1 MVKSGVSMNTIVIL
15 IYVALIFALGVF
27 TGIYI
32 EAQHRMKLRAKYRAM
47 HGPTIEEAMW
57 RDGWRI

>member
-1 MVKSGVSMNTIVIL
+1 MNTIVIL
-15 IYVALIFALGVF
+15 MYVALIFALGVF

-57 RDGWRI
+57 KDGWRI

>member
-1 MVKSGVSMNTIVIL
+1 MNTYSVIL
-15 IYVALIFALGVF
+15 YTAVLFGLGVF

-32 EAQHRMKLRAKYRAM
+32 ENQHRRQLRAKYRQM
-47 HGPTIEEAMW
+47 HGPTIEEAMF

>member
-1 MVKSGVSMNTIVIL
+1 MNTLVIL
-15 IYVALIFALGVF
+15 AYIGIIFALGTL

-32 EAQHRMKLRAKYRAM
+32 ENTHRRVLRAKYRQM
-47 HGPTIEEAMW
+47 HGPTIEEAMF

>member
-1 MVKSGVSMNTIVIL
+1 MVESGVSMNTVVIL
-15 IYVALIFALGVF
+15 MYVSLIFALGVF

-32 EAQHRMKLRAKYRAM
+32 ESQHRMKLRAKYRAM

-57 RDGWRI
+57 KDGWRI

>member
-1 MVKSGVSMNTIVIL
+1 MTIAIIFYVIIL
-15 IYVALIFALGVF
+15 FGLGVL

-32 EAQHRMKLRAKYRAM
+32 EAQHTLRLRAKFRAM

-57 RDGWRI
+57 KDGWRI

>member
-1 MVKSGVSMNTIVIL
+1 MAKSGVSMNTVVIL

-57 RDGWRI
+57 KDGWRI

>member
-1 MVKSGVSMNTIVIL
+1 MAKSGVSMNTVVIL

>member
-1 MVKSGVSMNTIVIL
+1 MNTLVIL
-15 IYVALIFALGVF
+15 AYVAIIFALGVL

-32 EAQHRMKLRAKYRAM
+32 EAQHRMRLRAKFRAM

-57 RDGWRI
+57 KDGWRI